1 MGERCCGPQVKHGQ
15 QQQRGPGCRHAL
27 SCLPTWC
34 ASRVGRRSLSLQ
46 SQSTDGGG
54 EDAVVLGGPS
64 MFSFPASSQTCW
76 MFLLGGEANPPLPLF
91 GGLAFSENGT
101 ASFVFALGLRS
112 FFLLVK
118 TTPKQASRLH
128 TLTGGRQKPVQP
140 AIRGDGC
147 NFASWLLAGGRGCL
161 VFPDVFSGESKI
173 VGHGISTTHL
183 ERPTVDVVV
192 RDSCWS
198 SFFLDLERQH
208 RRAIRLRARAGQ
220 VRTPLLCGSARL
232 SPVPPPAFFTF
243 ARDYV
248 VVVSRSRP
256 STPDC
261 QGQTPLLQM
270 SRTGLAQRPDHRSP
284 PPPRPLPRPNVTAE
298 KGSAPCG
305 PWRFEPPWQSGEGLV
320 FRRLARAGWRGGGQD
335 FSSCSRHGCCSAAVP
350 AWATGDAI
358 GDTA

>member
-1 MGERCCGPQVKHGQ
+1 MLWTTVKHGQ

-34 ASRVGRRSLSLQ
+34 ASRVGRRSLSLH
-46 SQSTDGGG
+46 SPRRGGNGCSWRAGIHSGGG
-54 EDAVVLGGPS
+54 HECFLFRQARK
-64 MFSFPASSQTCW
+64 PAGCLSPWWRGKPLS
-76 MFLLGGEANPPLPLF
+76 PPFRRACLF
-91 GGLAFSENGT
+91 GEWNGKFCFC
-101 ASFVFALGLRS
+101 SWFAQ
-112 FFLLVK
+112 FFWLVK

-128 TLTGGRQKPVQP
+128 TPTGVKQKPVQP

-183 ERPTVDVVV
+183 ERSTTVDVVV
-192 RDSCWS
+192 RDNCWT
-198 SFFLDLERQH
+198 SFLLDLERQH

-232 SPVPPPAFFTF
+232 SPIPPPAFFTF

-270 SRTGLAQRPDHRSP
+270 SRTGLAQRPDHREPAP
-284 PPPRPLPRPNVTAE
+284 P
-298 KGSAPCG
+298 
-305 PWRFEPPWQSGEGLV
+305 
-320 FRRLARAGWRGGGQD
+320 ARSQGRM
-335 FSSCSRHGCCSAAVP
+335 
-350 AWATGDAI
+350 
-358 GDTA
+358 